1 MGCRPW
7 WPGKEAT
14 VASERIG
21 RRVAGATVA
30 SERIG
35 RRVAVA
41 LVAAV
46 VAGGVA
52 QGQEVTA
59 EDVAAREIAGQDVR
73 RQEVASGA
81 VPLADVEWVGLVWSA
96 GEAGY
101 FPAVQLAA
109 EVEISVSGLVA
120 RGRVTQRFVNPGDEW
135 LEGVY
140 VFPLPEN
147 AAIDRLRMVV
157 GERVIEGQVR
167 EKEEARE
174 VFEQARR
181 DGRRASLLEQH
192 RPNVF
197 TSRVT
202 NVGPGETVE
211 VTIDLQQAVDYD
223 GGHMR
228 LRFPTVVA
236 PRYFPGAPADG
247 AGDGIGEPMAPGV
260 VRAAA
265 SGGGAHRAGGADRLD
280 RADAQAAQ
288 ADRADAVAARTD
300 RAPGADGLGSRPA
313 AAGERSGLQPIVARA
328 VATVAGRAGRAVQA
342 VVEDLLPE
350 PPPPNRLSLAV
361 HLDPGVP
368 LAALGS
374 PSHAI
379 DVAAAGRRGWR
390 VALAGQGEAADR
402 DFELV
407 WEPAPG
413 RAPRASLFTEEH
425 DGDTYALLMVLPP
438 APEADGWAPLA
449 REVVFVLDTSGS
461 MHGVAIEQARAAVD
475 GALARLQ
482 PWDRFNV
489 IEFDHRAR
497 PLFPASVPADPAAVD
512 RARAWV
518 ARLEA
523 DGGTDMRQALALALP
538 GPETGYR
545 RRQEDRVRQVVFLTD
560 GAVGNEEELFAMIA
574 ERLGEARLFTV
585 GIGSAPNGW
594 FMRRAAE
601 VGRGSFT
608 WIGDLAEVARAV
620 EELARK
626 LEGPVLT
633 DVEVTWDD
641 PTAEVWPERLP
652 DLYAGE
658 PLVVAA
664 RLIRRGEEVRVSG
677 RRGGVW
683 WQETVRIGDA
693 EADAVIAADDD
704 AVAVPAV
711 ERGVRQLWA
720 RRKID
725 HWLGRLVEGVP
736 EEEVRREV
744 VAVAFAHHLVS
755 RYTSLVAVDVT
766 PARPADRALAA
777 AGVPLALPDG
787 HLPMGATSAGWDLLV
802 GVGMLLLAL
811 PLLVSGRRKDRRG
824 VAVAL
829 GGGGGGTAASPSCDE
844 AVRPTAAGAE

>member
-1 MGCRPW
+1 MA
-7 WPGKEAT
+7 GKG
-14 VASERIG
+14 IG
-21 RRVAGATVA
+21 RL
-30 SERIG
+30 
-35 RRVAVA
+35 VAVA
-41 LVAAV
+41 LLVV

-52 QGQEVTA
+52 QGQGVTA
-59 EDVAAREIAGQDVR
+59 EDVAAQEIAGQDAP

-120 RGRVTQRFVNPGDEW
+120 RGRVTQRFVNPGEEW

-174 VFEQARR
+174 VFAQARR

-223 GGHMR
+223 GGRMR

-236 PRYFPGAPADG
+236 PRYFPGAPAPEAS
-247 AGDGIGEPMAPGV
+247 AGGRSGV
-260 VRAAA
+260 VPIV
-265 SGGGAHRAGGADRLD
+265 
-280 RADAQAAQ
+280 
-288 ADRADAVAARTD
+288 ADAVSA
-300 RAPGADGLGSRPA
+300 
-313 AAGERSGLQPIVARA
+313 
-328 VATVAGRAGRAVQA
+328 VAGRAGRAVHTL
-342 VVEDLLPE
+342 VEELRPE
-350 PPPPNRLSLAV
+350 LAPANRLSLAV
-361 HLDPGVP
+361 HLDPGVT

-379 DVAAAGRRGWR
+379 DVAAAGERGWR
-390 VALAGQGEAADR
+390 VALAGQAVAADR

-413 RAPRASLFTEEH
+413 RVPRASLFTEEH

-438 APEADGWAPLA
+438 EPEADGWAPLA

-489 IEFDHRAR
+489 IEFDNRAR

-523 DGGTDMRQALALALP
+523 DGGTDMREALALALP

-545 RRQEDRVRQVVFLTD
+545 QRQEDRVRQVVFLTD

-574 ERLGEARLFTV
+574 ERLGDARLFTV

-620 EELARK
+620 DELARK

-683 WQETVRIGDA
+683 WQETVRVGDA
-693 EADAVIAADDD
+693 EADADSAA
-704 AVAVPAV
+704 AEPVAVPAV

-736 EEEVRREV
+736 EVEVRREV
-744 VAVAFAHHLVS
+744 VAVALAHHLVS

-766 PARPADRALAA
+766 PARPADRPLAA
-777 AGVPLALPDG
+777 TGVPLALPEG
-787 HLPMGATSAGWDLLV
+787 HLPMGGTSARRDLLV
-802 GVGMLLLAL
+802 GVAILLLAL
-811 PLLVSGRRKDRRG
+811 PLLVRGRKKLPPG
-824 VAVAL
+824 AAVER
-829 GGGGGGTAASPSCDE
+829 GGGGEVAAAP
-844 AVRPTAAGAE
+844 AAHGMAARRPAAGAGK

>member
-1 MGCRPW
+1 MARTRSGW
-7 WPGKEAT
+7 
-14 VASERIG
+14 
-21 RRVAGATVA
+21 RVWLAA
-30 SERIG
+30 
-35 RRVAVA
+35 
-41 LVAAV
+41 AAV
-46 VAGGVA
+46 LVAGGAV
-52 QGQEVTA
+52 QGQERQGATPREVVP
-59 EDVAAREIAGQDVR
+59 EAAAPVG
-73 RQEVASGA
+73 

-181 DGRRASLLEQH
+181 EGRRASLLEQH

-211 VTIDLQQAVDYD
+211 VTIDLQQAVDVD
-223 GGHMR
+223 AGRMR

-236 PRYFPGAPADG
+236 PRYFPGAPADESGGEG
-247 AGDGIGEPMAPGV
+247 AAPSIPGLR
-260 VRAAA
+260 RAAA
-265 SGGGAHRAGGADRLD
+265 
-280 RADAQAAQ
+280 
-288 ADRADAVAARTD
+288 AVA
-300 RAPGADGLGSRPA
+300 GA
-313 AAGERSGLQPIVARA
+313 
-328 VATVAGRAGRAVQA
+328 AGRAVHA
-342 VVEDLLPE
+342 VVEELLPE
-350 PPPPNRLSLAV
+350 PPPPNRLALAV

-379 DVAAAGRRGWR
+379 DVAAAGARGWR
-390 VALAGQGEAADR
+390 VALADGGEAADR

-413 RAPRASLFTEEH
+413 RVPRAALFTEEH

-438 APEADGWAPLA
+438 EAEADGWAPLA
-449 REVVFVLDTSGS
+449 RDVVFVLDTSGS
-461 MHGVAIEQARAAVD
+461 MHGAAIDQARAAL
-475 GALARLQ
+475 GAALTRLQ

-489 IEFDHRAR
+489 IEFDDRAR
-497 PLFPASVPADPAAVD
+497 PLFPASVPADAAAVE

-518 ARLEA
+518 AGLEA
-523 DGGTDMRQALALALP
+523 DGGTNMRQALELALAD
-538 GPETGYR
+538 PEAGYR
-545 RRQEDRVRQVVFLTD
+545 GRREDRVRQVVFLTD
-560 GAVGNEEELFAMIA
+560 GAVGNEEELFATIA
-574 ERLGEARLFTV
+574 ERLGDARLFTV

-601 VGRGSFT
+601 VGRGGFT
-608 WIGDLAEVARAV
+608 WIGDLDEVGRAV

-633 DVEVTWDD
+633 DLEVTWDD

-664 RLIRRGEEVRVSG
+664 RLIRRGDEVRVSG

-683 WQETVRIGDA
+683 WQETVRIGEEGARPAAAPDNAAA
-693 EADAVIAADDD
+693 EP
-704 AVAVPAV
+704 VAVPAV

-744 VAVAFAHHLVS
+744 VAVALAHHLVS

-766 PARPADRALAA
+766 PSRPADRALAA
-777 AGVPLALPDG
+777 AAVPLALPEG
-787 HLPMGATSAGWDLLV
+787 HLPMGGTSARRDLLV
-802 GVGMLLLAL
+802 GVAIMLLAL
-811 PLLVSGRRKDRRG
+811 PLLARGRRKDRRG
-824 VAVAL
+824 AAVEV
-829 GGGGGGTAASPSCDE
+829 GGGGGDTAVAP
-844 AVRPTAAGAE
+844 GAE

>member
-1 MGCRPW
+1 M
-7 WPGKEAT
+7 
-14 VASERIG
+14 ASKWIG
-21 RRVAGATVA
+21 RL
-30 SERIG
+30 
-35 RRVAVA
+35 VAVA
-41 LVAAV
+41 LTVASV
-46 VAGGVA
+46 GVGA
-52 QGQEVTA
+52 AEGQER
-59 EDVAAREIAGQDVR
+59 REATRQEAIGQDEP
-73 RQEVASGA
+73 RQEVAPGG
-81 VPLADVEWVGLVWSA
+81 VRLADVEWVGLVWSA

-120 RGRVTQRFVNPGDEW
+120 RARVTQRFVNPGEEW
-135 LEGVY
+135 MEGVY

-174 VFEQARR
+174 VFAQARQE
-181 DGRRASLLEQH
+181 GRRASLLEQH

-211 VTIDLQQAVDYD
+211 VTIDLQQAVDFAD
-223 GGHMR
+223 GRMR

-236 PRYFPGAPADG
+236 PRYFPGPPAPEVGEEGGEDG
-247 AGDGIGEPMAPGV
+247 EGGEVTAPSV
-260 VRAAA
+260 VRAAVP
-265 SGGGAHRAGGADRLD
+265 SGS
-280 RADAQAAQ
+280 
-288 ADRADAVAARTD
+288 AVAAD
-300 RAPGADGLGSRPA
+300 A
-313 AAGERSGLQPIVARA
+313 RSGPVPLVARA
-328 VATVAGRAGRAVQA
+328 VGAVAGRAGRAVHA
-342 VVEDLLPE
+342 LVEELRPE

-361 HLDPGVP
+361 HLDAGVP

-374 PSHAI
+374 PSHSV
-379 DVAAAGRRGWR
+379 DVAAAGERGWR
-390 VALAGQGEAADR
+390 VALAERGEAADR

-413 RAPRASLFTEEH
+413 RVPRAALFTEEH
-425 DGDTYALLMVLPP
+425 EGDTYALLMVLPP
-438 APEADGWAPLA
+438 EPEIEGWAPLA

-461 MHGVAIEQARAAVD
+461 MHGVAIEQARAAL
-475 GALARLQ
+475 GAALARLQ

-489 IEFDHRAR
+489 IEFDDRAR
-497 PLFPASVPADPAAVD
+497 PLFPASVPADAAAVE

-518 ARLEA
+518 AGLEA
-523 DGGTDMRQALALALP
+523 DGGTDMRAALALALA
-538 GPETGYR
+538 GPEPGYR
-545 RRQEDRVRQVVFLTD
+545 RRQDDRVRQVVFLTD

-574 ERLGEARLFTV
+574 QRLGDARLFTV

-608 WIGDLAEVARAV
+608 WIGDLGDVAQAV

-633 DVEVTWDD
+633 DLEVAWDD
-641 PTAEVWPERLP
+641 PMAETWPERLP

-683 WQETVRIGDA
+683 WQETVRIA
-693 EADAVIAADDD
+693 EAGGPPADHAAAVAESAE

-744 VAVAFAHHLVS
+744 VAVALAHHLVS

-766 PARPADRALAA
+766 PARPADQALVSTS
-777 AGVPLALPDG
+777 VPLALPEG
-787 HLPMGATSAGWDLLV
+787 HLPMGASSARLDLLV
-802 GVGMLLLAL
+802 GVAMLLLAL
-811 PLLVSGRRKDRRG
+811 PLLMRGRRRDRG
-824 VAVAL
+824 GDAVEL
-829 GGGGGGTAASPSCDE
+829 GGGA
-844 AVRPTAAGAE
+844 AAGAE

>member
-1 MGCRPW
+1 
-7 WPGKEAT
+7 
-14 VASERIG
+14 
-21 RRVAGATVA
+21 
-30 SERIG
+30 
-35 RRVAVA
+35 
-41 LVAAV
+41 
-46 VAGGVA
+46 VAGG
-52 QGQEVTA
+52 G
-59 EDVAAREIAGQDVR
+59 R
-73 RQEVASGA
+73 RGA
-81 VPLADVEWVGLVWSA
+81 VGDIEWVGLVWSA

-174 VFEQARR
+174 VFAQARR

-211 VTIDLQQAVDYD
+211 VTIDLQQAVDVD
-223 GGHMR
+223 AGRMR

-247 AGDGIGEPMAPGV
+247 PGDGIGEPTAPGM

-265 SGGGAHRAGGADRLD
+265 SGGGAHRVGGADRFE
-280 RADAQAAQ
+280 RADAAQAAH
-288 ADRADAVAARTD
+288 ADADAVTARAD
-300 RAPGADGLGSRPA
+300 RGPGIDGRPA
-313 AAGERSGLQPIVARA
+313 AAGERSGRPPIVARA
-328 VATVAGRAGRAVQA
+328 VAAVAARAGRAVHTL
-342 VVEDLLPE
+342 VEELLPE
-350 PPPPNRLSLAV
+350 PAPANRLSLAV

-379 DVAAAGRRGWR
+379 DVAAAGARGWR
-390 VALAGQGEAADR
+390 VALAESGEAADR

-413 RAPRASLFTEEH
+413 RAPRAALFTEDH

-438 APEADGWAPLA
+438 EPEADGWAPLA

-461 MHGVAIEQARAAVD
+461 MHGTAIEQARAAVD
-475 GALARLQ
+475 AALARLQ

-489 IEFDHRAR
+489 IEFDSRAR

-512 RARAWV
+512 HARAWV

-538 GPETGYR
+538 GRETGYR
-545 RRQEDRVRQVVFLTD
+545 RLQEDRVRQIVFVTD

-574 ERLGEARLFTV
+574 ERLGDARLFTV

-608 WIGDLAEVARAV
+608 WIGDLADVARAV

-633 DVEVTWDD
+633 DLEVTWDD
-641 PTAEVWPERLP
+641 PTAEVWPELLP

-683 WQETVRIGDA
+683 WQETVRVGDA
-693 EADAVIAADDD
+693 GATADPAAAD

-720 RRKID
+720 RRKIE

-736 EEEVRREV
+736 EEQVRREV
-744 VAVAFAHHLVS
+744 VAVALAHHLVS

-766 PARPADRALAA
+766 PSRPADRALAA
-777 AGVPLALPDG
+777 AAVPLALPEG
-787 HLPMGATSAGWDLLV
+787 HLPMGGTSARRDLLV
-802 GVGMLLLAL
+802 GMAILLLAL
-811 PLLVSGRRKDRRG
+811 PLLVRRRKELPPAA
-824 VAVAL
+824 AVEKD
-829 GGGGGGTAASPSCDE
+829 GGADGAAAP
-844 AVRPTAAGAE
+844 AAHGMAARHPAAGAGR

>member
-1 MGCRPW
+1 M
-7 WPGKEAT
+7 
-14 VASERIG
+14 ASRRIG
-21 RRVAGATVA
+21 W
-30 SERIG
+30 
-35 RRVAVA
+35 
-41 LVAAV
+41 LVAAALLA
-46 VAGGVA
+46 AGGA
-52 QGQEVTA
+52 AGQEALQETA
-59 EDVAAREIAGQDVR
+59 PVG
-73 RQEVASGA
+73 

-120 RGRVTQRFVNPGDEW
+120 RARVTQRFDNPGDEW
-135 LEGVY
+135 MEGVY

-174 VFEQARR
+174 VFAQARQE
-181 DGRRASLLEQH
+181 GRRASLLEQH

-211 VTIDLQQAVDYD
+211 VTIGLQQAVDFAD
-223 GGHMR
+223 GRMR

-236 PRYFPGAPADG
+236 PRYFPGAPAPAPE
-247 AGDGIGEPMAPGV
+247 AGGEGGEPTTPGLR
-260 VRAAA
+260 RAAA
-265 SGGGAHRAGGADRLD
+265 PTAGAD
-280 RADAQAAQ
+280 A
-288 ADRADAVAARTD
+288 ADRARRGPV
-300 RAPGADGLGSRPA
+300 PA
-313 AAGERSGLQPIVARA
+313 EERSGVVPTVARA
-328 VATVAGRAGRAVQA
+328 VSGAAGRVLRP
-342 VVEDLLPE
+342 VVDALLE
-350 PPPPNRLSLAV
+350 EPPPNRLSLAV
-361 HLDPGVP
+361 HLDAGVP

-379 DVAAAGRRGWR
+379 DVAAAGERGWR
-390 VALAGQGEAADR
+390 VALAQRGEVADR

-413 RAPRASLFTEEH
+413 RVPRAALFSEEH
-425 DGDTYALLMVLPP
+425 EGDTYALLMVLPP
-438 APEADGWAPLA
+438 EPEIEGWAPLA

-461 MHGVAIEQARAAVD
+461 MHGVAIEQARAAL
-475 GALARLQ
+475 GAALGRLQ

-489 IEFDHRAR
+489 IEFDNRAR
-497 PLFPASVPADPAAVD
+497 PLFPASVPADAAAVE

-518 ARLEA
+518 AGLEA
-523 DGGTDMRQALALALP
+523 DGGTDMRHALSLALAD
-538 GPETGYR
+538 PEPGYR
-545 RRQEDRVRQVVFLTD
+545 RRQDDRVRQVVFLTD
-560 GAVGNEEELFAMIA
+560 GAVGNEEELFGMIS
-574 ERLGEARLFTV
+574 ERLGDARLFTV

-601 VGRGSFT
+601 VGRGTFT
-608 WIGDLAEVARAV
+608 WIGDLGDVAQAV

-633 DVEVTWDD
+633 DLEVTWDD
-641 PTAEVWPERLP
+641 PTAEVWPEHLP

-664 RLIRRGEEVRVSG
+664 RLVRRGDEVRVSG

-683 WQETVRIGDA
+683 WQETVRIAEGAGGRPGDH
-693 EADAVIAADDD
+693 AAAGSAAD

-744 VAVAFAHHLVS
+744 VAVALAHHLVS

-777 AGVPLALPDG
+777 AAVPLALPDG
-787 HLPMGATSAGWDLLV
+787 HLPMGGTSARWDLLV
-802 GVGMLLLAL
+802 GVAMMLLSL
-811 PLLVSGRRKDRRG
+811 PLLVRGRKRNRRG
-824 VAVAL
+824 VAVEVGA
-829 GGGGGGTAASPSCDE
+829 GA
-844 AVRPTAAGAE
+844 AAGVE